1 MQDHSHHSQNSLSL
15 LATVGGSL
23 LAFNAGFINSTGL
36 MGFDHKTISHLTGT
50 VTLSAIALSKY
61 EGIFETGTLVGSF
74 FAGATLSGV
83 IIGGMTLKFGRRYGV
98 ALIFEGVLL
107 FLAWNLFK
115 NHSHAGEFLAAM
127 ACGLQ
132 NALVTTLSGAVIRT
146 THLTGVVTDLGNI
159 FGNFLCGRNIDNKHP
174 FLLFMLLF
182 SFFTGALAGAI
193 SFVTYE
199 LDNIL
204 FSSLFTLLLG
214 SVYLV
219 IRLLTSDHHS
229 NIPHIGASC

>member
-1 MQDHSHHSQNSLSL
+1 MQDHSHYSQQSLSI

-50 VTLSAIALSKY
+50 VTLSAIAVSKY

-83 IIGGMTLKFGRRYGV
+83 IIGGMSLKFGRRYGI
-98 ALIFEGVLL
+98 ALILESLLL

-174 FLLFMLLF
+174 FLLFMLLLF
-182 SFFTGALAGAI
+182 FFTGALAGAF
-193 SFVTYE
+193 SFVHYG

-204 FSSLFTLLLG
+204 YSSLFTLLLG
-214 SVYLV
+214 SIYLAIKIFV
-219 IRLLTSDHHS
+219 SDHHS
-229 NIPHIGASC
+229 KSSHLGTSC